1 MKKRNYVD
9 SVHFYGRIWT
19 IAALITFLM
28 IPVAV
33 CLHLG
38 VWPEAAIVLKGLGSV
53 AILFYP
59 TAVLEVISYTAL
71 LGSGGTYLSFITGNI
86 TNLKMPCALNA
97 MENAKV
103 RANSEE
109 GEVISTISIAV
120 SSITTTVVI
129 AVIIL
134 VFAVNPGFKEALTTG
149 ASSLAFRQITYAV
162 FGAIAATYFM
172 KHWKISIIPIAFV
185 TILLIFAGTIQVGV
199 LIFAGCAVSLI
210 AAHIMYKMKLV

>member
-1 MKKRNYVD
+1 MKKRNYLD

-19 IAALITFLM
+19 LLALVIFLL
-28 IPVAV
+28 IPVAI
-33 CLHLG
+33 CAHLKT
-38 VWPEAAIVLKGLGSV
+38 WPAAPVVLKGLGAV

-59 TAVLEVISYTAL
+59 TGVLEVISYTAL

-97 MENAKV
+97 MESAKV

-120 SSITTTVVI
+120 SAITTTIVI
-129 AVIIL
+129 AVMIL
-134 VFAVNPGFKEALTTG
+134 AFAANPAFKEAMTTG
-149 ASSLAFRQITYAV
+149 ASSLAFRQVTYAV
-162 FGAIAATYFM
+162 FGAIAATYFI

-185 TILLIFAGTIQVGV
+185 TLLLVFAGNIQVGI

-210 AAHIMYKMKLV
+210 AAHIMFKMKIV

>member
-1 MKKRNYVD
+1 MKKRNYLD

-19 IAALITFLM
+19 LLALVIFLL
-28 IPVAV
+28 IPVAI
-33 CLHLG
+33 CAHLKT
-38 VWPEAAIVLKGLGSV
+38 WPAAPVVLKGLGAV

-59 TAVLEVISYTAL
+59 TGVLDVISYTAL

-97 MENAKV
+97 MESAKV

-120 SSITTTVVI
+120 SAITTTIVI
-129 AVIIL
+129 AVMIL
-134 VFAVNPGFKEALTTG
+134 AFAANPAFKEAMTTG
-149 ASSLAFRQITYAV
+149 ASSLAFRQVTYAV
-162 FGAIAATYFM
+162 FGAIAATYFI

-185 TILLIFAGTIQVGV
+185 TLLLVFAGNIQVGI

-210 AAHIMYKMKLV
+210 AAHIMFKMKIV